1 MISLDFFVGK
11 GKDLNEVTVGAIPRG
26 CFKAQHVILVQQ
38 RALRTFCAV
47 AKASYKTE
55 QGLSK

>member
-11 GKDLNEVTVGAIPRG
+11 GKDLNGGIVGTISRG
-26 CFKAQHVILVQQ
+26 CFKDQHVIPGAAVY
-38 RALRTFCAV
+38 APFCSV